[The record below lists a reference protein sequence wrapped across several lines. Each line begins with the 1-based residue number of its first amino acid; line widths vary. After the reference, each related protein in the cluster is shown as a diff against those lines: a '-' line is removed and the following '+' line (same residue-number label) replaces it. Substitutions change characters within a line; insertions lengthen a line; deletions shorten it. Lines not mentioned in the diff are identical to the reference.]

1 MHGSSTG
8 AGHAVDV
15 SGGVGSGAG
24 QPVPVLLTVVAAP
37 PVELPGVGVEHAI
50 IPNSGVTTA
59 TINENVN
66 LLIVYLLPSSEALSI
81 SSLGDVGYPFLL
93 PTFFVLRLAGA
104 GSGNGSRGGSPSSRS
119 IESSPT
125 LTA

>member
-15 SGGVGSGAG
+15 SGGESGAG
-24 QPVPVLLTVVAAP
+24 QPVPVLLVVVAP
-37 PVELPGVGVEHAI
+37 PPAELPGVELEHAI
-50 IPNSGVTTA
+50 IPNSGVAMA
-59 TINENVN
+59 TSNENIN
-66 LLIVYLLPSSEALSI
+66 LLTVYLLPSSEALLSA
-81 SSLGDVGYPFLL
+81 SLGDVCYPFLL

-104 GSGNGSRGGSPSSRS
+104 GSGGGSSGGSPSSRS

-125 LTA
+125 FTA